1 MAIDFLIVGAGIGGA
16 VLANLLSR
24 AGKEVLVLE
33 RESSAVVRVRPEVL
47 WPATVQFLESI
58 VPANVLHERALLP
71 LRGVNVHHRNSLLKP
86 ITTKTLARAGVQP
99 WSSDADQT
107 RALLLQE
114 AACRVER
121 GVEVLGLLHEKG
133 RVVGVRARPTG
144 GGTEREIL
152 ARWTVGDDGGHS
164 TVRRECGIPM
174 PTRSVP
180 IDVLSF
186 GFNWPTFLEPATANI
201 WINRHRSRS
210 GMFVLGAI
218 PRPAGIGAGLLP
230 VRPELF
236 DDERRVERVLEE
248 FCNSDRQVAE
258 IIGQRRF
265 PGDLARVHLA
275 WGHAQ
280 HYGIEGAVLIG
291 DAAHTVTPAG
301 GQGANAAIADA
312 RVLADV
318 AFTNETR
325 LVAEYERRRRPAN
338 ERSIAPSRT
347 LSRFVSLPRFM
358 LSPWIPAAIRCFSR
372 FPAIPVRGLRF
383 VSTAFLDAVDQ

>member
-33 RESSAVVRVRPEVL
+33 RESAAVVRVRPEVL
-47 WPATVQFLESI
+47 WPATVHFLESI
-58 VPANVLHERALLP
+58 LPVKLLHERALLP
-71 LRGVNVHHRNSLLKP
+71 LRGIDVHFRNSILPLISP
-86 ITTKTLARAGVQP
+86 TTLARAGVQP
-99 WSSDADQT
+99 WSSDGDQT

-114 AACRVER
+114 AACRVDR
-121 GVEVLGLLHEKG
+121 GVEVLGLLRENG
-133 RVVGVRARPTG
+133 RVIGVRARPTG
-144 GGTEREIL
+144 GGAEREIL

-164 TVRRECGIPM
+164 TVRQECGIPM

-186 GFNWPTFLEPATANI
+186 GFNWPSFLEPATGNI
-201 WINRHRSRS
+201 WINRQRSRS
-210 GMFVLGAI
+210 GMFVLAAI

-236 DDERRVERVLEE
+236 EDEHGIERVLEE
-248 FCNSDRQVAE
+248 FCRSDRQVAE
-258 IIGQRRF
+258 IVGERRF
-265 PGDLARVHLA
+265 PGDLARVRLA
-275 WGHAQ
+275 WGHAER
-280 HYGIEGAVLIG
+280 YGIEGAVLIG

-318 AFTNETR
+318 AITNETR

-338 ERSIAPSRT
+338 ERSITPSRT
-347 LSRFVSLPRFM
+347 VSRILALPRFM
-358 LSPWIPAAIRCFSR
+358 LSPWLPAAIRCLGR

-383 VSTAFLDAVDQ
+383 VSTAFLESADH

>member
-1 MAIDFLIVGAGIGGA
+1 MAVDFLIVGAGIGGA

-24 AGKEVLVLE
+24 AGKQVLILE
-33 RESSAVVRVRPEVL
+33 REPAAVVRVRPEVL

-58 VPANVLHERALLP
+58 LSGEVLRDRALLP
-71 LRGVNVHHRNSLLKP
+71 LRGIHIHYKKSLWKP
-86 ITTKTLARAGVQP
+86 IGPATLARAGVQP
-99 WSSDADQT
+99 FSSDGDQT
-107 RALLLQE
+107 RALLLQD

-121 GVEVLGLLHEKG
+121 GVEVLGVLRENG

-144 GGTEREIL
+144 GGPEREIL

-164 TVRRECGIPM
+164 TVRQTCGIQM

-180 IDVLSF
+180 IDLLSF
-186 GFNWPTFLEPATANI
+186 GFPWPSNLESATAQV
-201 WINRHRSRS
+201 WINRNRGRS
-210 GMFVLGAI
+210 GVFLMGAI

-236 DDERRVERVLEE
+236 QGDRHVERALEE
-248 FCNSDRQVAE
+248 FCSSERAVAE
-258 IIGQRRF
+258 IIGPRRY

-275 WGHAQ
+275 WGHADS
-280 HYGIEGAVLIG
+280 YGIEGAVLIG

-318 AFTNETR
+318 AITNESQ

-347 LSRFVSLPRFM
+347 VSRIAALPRFM
-358 LSPWIPAAIRCFSR
+358 ISPWIPMAVRCVAR
-372 FPAIPVRGLRF
+372 FPQIAARGLRF
-383 VSTAFLDAVDQ
+383 VSTAFQESPDH